1 MTDKDPNKPAT
12 PNNQKDQS
20 GDARQGEPGEK
31 DAGAAKEQ
39 EGGEETS

>member
-12 PNNQKDQS
+12 PKNQKDQS